1 MNTKHSKSPSL
12 VLYSPKMAAITTM
25 TFGILGTQ
33 T

>member
-1 MNTKHSKSPSL
+1 
-12 VLYSPKMAAITTM
+12 MAAITTM